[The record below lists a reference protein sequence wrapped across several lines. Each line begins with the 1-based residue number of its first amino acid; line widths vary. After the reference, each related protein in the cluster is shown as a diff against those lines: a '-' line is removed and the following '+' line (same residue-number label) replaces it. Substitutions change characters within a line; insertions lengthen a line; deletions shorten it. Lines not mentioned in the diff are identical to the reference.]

1 MVPYKKNKKNKK
13 KKEKKKIGKILMRNK
28 IIYKKKESLEKWPR
42 EKKKK
47 KNE

>member
-1 MVPYKKNKKNKK
+1 
-13 KKEKKKIGKILMRNK
+13 MRNK

-47 KNE
+47 KKNEEHDKTEKKKLENQSQKN